1 MNAIV
6 RVLVLNA
13 ALLVGGCGGDGG
25 PSTSVVT
32 SDQVARVDVSPGTL
46 TLAVGGTGQL
56 SALAISTTGAALPG
70 RAVTWSSSDAAV
82 ASVSSTGLVTGLA
95 AGTSTIVA
103 LSEGRTGS
111 ATVTVTSLP
120 VATVRVVPAS
130 VTLGAGSTTPLQV
143 VALGP
148 AGETLAG
155 RTASWASSNTA
166 IATVTPAGVVTG
178 VAAGATTV
186 RATVEGVSGDATVTV
201 QSPTATSVA
210 RVVLTPAALQLVIG
224 SSAGLAATAQDSAGV
239 TLQGKSFTYT
249 SSAPSVA
256 TVSGAGLVTALATGT
271 AVITAASEGK
281 QASAT
286 VTVTGAPGPVARLV
300 LSPPAL
306 SIVAGRQDQ
315 LTPVAYDSAGIPV
328 TGLTYGFTSSATSVA
343 TVSATGL
350 VAGVAPGNATITVSA
365 AGKTATSTVVVNAA
379 SGGTIT
385 RVDVTPPSAT
395 LAVNA
400 TVQLT
405 GAAYDAQGRVST
417 AESHI
422 WSTSNANIAT
432 VTTNGLV
439 TGLAPGTA
447 NITMSAAGFVKSVPI
462 TVTGAV
468 TNRIDLNPAVT
479 YQRITGW
486 QALTQN
492 GWLDC
497 NPTAFAAYKNQLHDR
512 AVNELGIN
520 RMTLM
525 LRSGAE
531 NTRDYHADFVAGTI
545 SDTANRLSWYQPV
558 NDNTDPF
565 TAVASRFHWGFV
577 DGQVDNAI
585 LPMQQRLAARGE
597 KLYVVLQVV
606 DFKSSDH
613 GNLAR
618 PFDVMTNAEEY
629 AELVAEAFK
638 HLRQKYNLVPDA
650 LEMILEPEHTPYSG
664 SIIGRAVVASVNR
677 LRGLGFTPAIIAPS
691 TTSMQNASTWY
702 DQMMQTPGIRG
713 MVTELAYHRY
723 VAVSFPNLQAI
734 GLRTLR
740 DGVASSMLE
749 HIGSGFND
757 LYDDLTVGMV
767 SSWQQFTLGFCGNRN
782 NSANQG
788 AYFQINQSNPAQP
801 NINITDH
808 SKLLRQVFAYVRSA
822 ATRIGAVSANAAAMR
837 PLAFRNADGR
847 LVVVVATTGPATFA
861 IRGLAAGTYGV
872 NYGTSGAQYNVD
884 LADVVATSGADV
896 TIAMPA
902 GGVVTVYAR

>member
-1 MNAIV
+1 MNSIV
-6 RVLVLNA
+6 RVLILNA
-13 ALLVGGCGGDGG
+13 VLLVGGCGGDGG

-46 TLAVGGTGQL
+46 TLAVGSTGQL
-56 SALAISTTGAALPG
+56 TATAFSATGAPLAGRAIS
-70 RAVTWSSSDAAV
+70 WSASDASV
-82 ASVSSTGLVTGLA
+82 VSVSSSGLVTALT
-95 AGTSTIVA
+95 AGTATIVA
-103 LSEGRTGS
+103 SSEGRSGS
-111 ATVTVTSLP
+111 ATVTVTQVP
-120 VATVRVVPAS
+120 VASVQVVPAS
-130 VTLGAGSTTPLQV
+130 VTLAAGGSAPLQA
-143 VALGP
+143 VARGP

-155 RTASWASSNTA
+155 RTASWSSANTA
-166 IATVTPAGVVTG
+166 IATVSPAGVVTA
-178 VAAGATTV
+178 VAAGVTTV
-186 RATVEGVSGDATVTV
+186 RATVDGVNGDATVNV
-201 QSPTATSVA
+201 QSSNAAQVA
-210 RVVLTPAALQLVIG
+210 RVVLTPASLQLVVG
-224 SSAGLAATAQDSAGV
+224 NSAGLTATAQDSAGA

-256 TVSGAGLVTALATGT
+256 TVSGTGLVTAVALGT
-271 AVITAASEGK
+271 AVITVTSEGK

-286 VTVTGAPGPVARLV
+286 VTVTAAPGPVARLV
-300 LSPPAL
+300 LSPSAL
-306 SIVAGRQDQ
+306 AIVAGRQDQ
-315 LTPVAYDSAGIPV
+315 LTPVAYDSAGLPV
-328 TGLTYGFTSSATSVA
+328 PGLTYAFTTSAAGVA
-343 TVSATGL
+343 TVTATGL
-350 VAGVAPGNATITVSA
+350 VTGVAPGNATITVSSS
-365 AGKTATSTVVVNAA
+365 GKTATSTVVVSAA

-385 RVDVTPPSAT
+385 RVDVTPSSAT
-395 LAVNA
+395 IAVNA
-400 TVQLT
+400 TVQLN

-417 AESHI
+417 AETYI
-422 WSTSNANIAT
+422 WSTSNASIAT
-432 VTTNGLV
+432 VTTSGLV

-447 NITMSAAGFVKSVPI
+447 NVSMSAAGFVKSVPI

-468 TNRIDLNPAVT
+468 TNRIDINPAVT

-531 NTRDYHADFVAGTI
+531 NTRDYHTDFVAGI
-545 SDTANRLSWYQPV
+545 VSDTVNRLNWYQPV
-558 NDNTDPF
+558 NDNADPF
-565 TAVASRFHWGFV
+565 TAVASRFHWGFL

-629 AELVAEAFK
+629 AELVAEGFK
-638 HLRQKYNLVPDA
+638 HLRQKYNLEPDA

-664 SIIGRAVVASVNR
+664 PIIGRAVVASVNR
-677 LRGLGFTPAIIAPS
+677 LRGLGFAPAIIAPS

-702 DQMMQTPGIRG
+702 DQMLQTPGIRG

-723 VAVSFPNLQAI
+723 VAVSYPNLQAI

-740 DGVASSMLE
+740 DGIASSMLE
-749 HIGSGFND
+749 HIGSGFD
-757 LYDDLTVGMV
+757 ALYDDLTVGMV
-767 SSWQQFTLGFCGNRN
+767 SAWQQFTLGFCGNRDN
-782 NSANQG
+782 PGNQG

-808 SKLLRQVFAYVRSA
+808 SKLLRQVFAYVRRA
-822 ATRIGAVSANAAAMR
+822 ATRIEAVSANAAAMR

-847 LVVVVATTGPATFA
+847 LVVVVKTTGPATFA
-861 IRGLAAGTYGV
+861 IRGLAAGTYG
-872 NYGTSGAQYNVD
+872 
-884 LADVVATSGADV
+884 
-896 TIAMPA
+896 
-902 GGVVTVYAR
+902 